1 MRQWEV
7 YTKYGRSR
15 AVKERR
21 LLRRLAKGK
30 YGAGTLVRAFGEL
43 DWRPIGSIPELT
55 ARAAEVVVDVE
66 KGSQQSLGAWRWHR
80 VQGLLWHAG
89 TWAIVSYLFL
99 PRVAVLFWG
108 LAVAIHALAEIPKIL
123 SGPLQKAEPAPL
135 PRSRAIGIW
144 ANQEQDPFL
153 KELEAALQALQQA
166 GEKNALPGDL
176 DLNALRSAA
185 KDLRKQHLALAELAQ
200 PATRE
205 KLAQERD
212 SALAQ
217 AKETQDPRTIEV
229 LQEQARS
236 VTGRL
241 EALQQASDAAA
252 RLQARERTLLHQIEA
267 VRLAVLQSGAEQGN
281 APDLASEV
289 QRLQSDLRAEAEIEA
304 TLAKG
309 RIGTGQLQR
318 S

>member
-1 MRQWEV
+1 MMGQHR
-7 YTKYGRSR
+7 
-15 AVKERR
+15 
-21 LLRRLAKGK
+21 LRRGLAKGK
-30 YGAGTLVRAFGEL
+30 YGADTLVRASGES
-43 DWRPIGSIPELT
+43 DWRPIGSVPELSALAT
-55 ARAAEVVVDVE
+55 EVVVE
-66 KGSQQSLGAWRWHR
+66 KEKDSQKSLGARRWHR
-80 VQGLLWHAG
+80 IQGLLWHAG

-123 SGPLQKAEPAPL
+123 AGPPQKAAPAPL

-166 GEKNALPGDL
+166 GEKNALPGNL
-176 DLNALRSAA
+176 DLSALREAA
-185 KDLRKQHLALAELAQ
+185 KELRKQHLALTELAQ

-205 KLAQERD
+205 KLVQERD

-217 AKETQDPRTIEV
+217 AGQAQDARTIEV

-236 VTGRL
+236 VTSRL

-267 VRLAVLQSGAEQGN
+267 VRLAVLQSGAEQGG
-281 APDLASEV
+281 APDLAAEV
-289 QRLQSDLRAEAEIEA
+289 QRLQLDLKAEAEIEA
-304 TLAKG
+304 TLAKA
-309 RIGTGQLQR
+309 RIGTGQTQR
-318 S
+318 I